1 MTELYEYTSPQEMR
15 QQFSQIYHREVK
27 PMMEEFEKIRVQ
39 KYKKIKTV
47 GWVSFVIWLVVTVM
61 SQGFLIFHAGVFISV
76 IAAIITHVK
85 SKNFTQLMKN
95 SCMPRFM
102 KAFGNLTH
110 SIGDNAIS
118 NSNIEKSKLFLSYN
132 IRRNDDI
139 FVGSHKGVEFKISE
153 TYLAHESGSGKNKS
167 TTTLFKGVLIDFKA
181 NKTINN
187 TTIIVPRH
195 SRNRQ
200 MGKVGTFIFI
210 LIFFLVFGIGFI
222 VIGFLSKEYE
232 LMIGGIVAG
241 LILLA
246 ILFVKPNNVEILNEI
261 KLEDPEFEKYYTAS
275 SSDEVEGRYLITT
288 AFMSRFND
296 LKKAF
301 GTGNICCSFYDD
313 SLMFGIWSD
322 KDLFEIGTISK
333 PLTNAKYIEQF
344 YDQMI
349 AILQIIEHFKLNEK
363 TGL

>member
-1 MTELYEYTSPQEMR
+1 
-15 QQFSQIYHREVK
+15 
-27 PMMEEFEKIRVQ
+27 MMEEFEKIRVR
-39 KYKKIKTV
+39 KYREVKIV
-47 GWVSFVIWLVVTVM
+47 GLIAAVIWAIVVYKCGWM
-61 SQGFLIFHAGVFISV
+61 IFLHALFFIGIIAGIIIGVKV
-76 IAAIITHVK
+76 Q
-85 SKNFTQLMKN
+85 NFTRLMKD

-118 NSNIEKSKLFLSYN
+118 NSNIEKSKLFFSYN

-187 TTIIVPRH
+187 TTIILPRH
-195 SRNRQ
+195 SRNRK
-200 MGKVGTFIFI
+200 MGKVGTFIFT
-210 LIFFLVFGIGFI
+210 LISFLVFGIGFT
-222 VIGFLSKEYE
+222 VIGFLAKEYG

-246 ILFVKPNNVEILNEI
+246 TLFVKPNNVEILNEI

-288 AFMSRFND
+288 AFISRFND

-344 YDQMI
+344 YDQLI

>member
-39 KYKKIKTV
+39 KYKEIKTV

-102 KAFGNLTH
+102 KAFSDMNH
-110 SIGDNAIS
+110 FIDAAAIS
-118 NSNIEKSKLFLSYN
+118 DSQIARTKLFKRYN
-132 IRRNDDI
+132 TRRDDDV
-139 FVGSHKGVEFKISE
+139 FVGSYKGVEFKISE
-153 TYLAHESGSGKNKS
+153 TYLAYESSSGKNKS
-167 TTTLFKGVLIDFKA
+167 TYVRFKGVLIDFKA

-187 TTIIVPRH
+187 TTIIKPKI
-195 SRNRQ
+195 SKNRKIS
-200 MGKVGTFIFI
+200 KVGAFIFVSI
-210 LIFFLVFGIGFI
+210 FLFFHVGMGILVGGSMYLLILAISLIVLLLIFFTTKPK
-222 VIGFLSKEYE
+222 KE
-232 LMIGGIVAG
+232 
-241 LILLA
+241 
-246 ILFVKPNNVEILNEI
+246 EILNQM
-261 KLEDPEFEKYYTAS
+261 KLEDPEFQKHYIAS

-344 YDQMI
+344 YDQLI

>member
-27 PMMEEFEKIRVQ
+27 PMMEEFEKVRVQ
-39 KYKKIKTV
+39 KYREIKIIAACAI
-47 GWVSFVIWLVVTVM
+47 VIWLVITVF
-61 SQGFLIFHAGVFISV
+61 SAGILAVHSGFFILAIWAVIVSV
-76 IAAIITHVK
+76 KKH
-85 SKNFTQLMKN
+85 NFTKLMKD

-181 NKTINN
+181 NKIINN
-187 TTIIVPRH
+187 TTIILPRH
-195 SRNRQ
+195 SRNRK
-200 MGKVGTFIFI
+200 MGKVGTFIFT
-210 LIFFLVFGIGFI
+210 LIFFLVFGIGFT

-246 ILFVKPNNVEILNEI
+246 TLFVKPNNEEILNEI

-301 GTGNICCSFYDD
+301 GTKNVCCSFYDD

-344 YDQMI
+344 YDQLI